1 MLMSRVKPSQSKI
14 AADKIKEKKIKRA
27 QQYSCLCQCTDWLS
41 STQNGQ
47 GVAGSFSTLHG
58 SNPFLGQVINLLEFT
73 STAVH
78 RIRLGT
84 SCFVPMPNFYS
95 ETNEWSKDEWSNAGG
110 FGQQQLLAKS
120 NENFRFFSPETKSV
134 SSLPEIYKALNP
146 FLLSNW
152 VSITRVLAWFP
163 QVNLLWPAAT
173 AAD

>member
-1 MLMSRVKPSQSKI
+1 M
-14 AADKIKEKKIKRA
+14 IKR
-27 QQYSCLCQCTDWLS
+27 LS
-41 STQNGQ
+41 K
-47 GVAGSFSTLHG
+47 A
-58 SNPFLGQVINLLEFT
+58 
-73 STAVH
+73 
-78 RIRLGT
+78 
-84 SCFVPMPNFYS
+84 
-95 ETNEWSKDEWSNAGG
+95 SNAGG
-110 FGQQQLLAKS
+110 FGQQQLLANS